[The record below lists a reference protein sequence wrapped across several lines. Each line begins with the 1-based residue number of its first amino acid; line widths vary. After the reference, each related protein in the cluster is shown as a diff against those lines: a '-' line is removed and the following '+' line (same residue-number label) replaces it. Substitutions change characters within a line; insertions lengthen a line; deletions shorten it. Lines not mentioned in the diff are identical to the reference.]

1 MNFAFPYAFLFLIPL
16 CFYFIADRRLRKKKP
31 EIPFSSLGFFGDR
44 PAVTWRTRTLFLPK
58 LLFLLSL
65 LLGIIA
71 LAGPQKITESVGRP
85 KEGIAIEL
93 VLDRSSS
100 METVL
105 LESLPPQKRIVSAKE
120 AITSFVFGNEDAGL
134 SGRPNDL
141 IGLITFARYAD
152 TVYPLSVSHESL
164 RPIVESIQTPLG
176 SESEDGT
183 NIGDALALAAAR
195 LKTAGERADYKAA
208 SRVVI
213 LLTDGENNVGEK
225 TPEEAAAL
233 AKEWGIRIYCIF
245 FGGRGYINY
254 YGQRFP
260 VLNNPA
266 GFQELMRIAEST
278 GGQSFRVR
286 NAEELLSV
294 YSEIDTLEKTPFEV
308 SSLVNTEEKYR
319 PFLTV
324 SVLLLFLSVF
334 LSLTVYRREE

>member
-16 CFYFIADRRLRKKKP
+16 CLYLIGDRWLAQKKP
-31 EIPFSSLGFFGDR
+31 EIPFSSLGLFGDR
-44 PAVTWRTRTLFLPK
+44 SQRTWRTVTLFLPK
-58 LLFLLSL
+58 LFFFLSL
-65 LLGIIA
+65 LFGIIA
-71 LAGPQKITESVGRP
+71 LAGPQKVTESVGRP

-105 LESLPPQKRIVSAKE
+105 LESLPPRKRIVSAKE
-120 AITSFVFGNEDAGL
+120 AIGSFVFGNDDAGL
-134 SGRPNDL
+134 GGRPNDL
-141 IGLITFARYAD
+141 IGLIAFARYAD

-164 RPIVESIQTPLG
+164 RPIIDSIQTPLG

-183 NIGDALALAAAR
+183 NIGDALTLAAAR
-195 LKTAGERADYKAA
+195 LKTAEERSDYKAV
-208 SRVVI
+208 SRVII

-233 AKEWGIRIYCIF
+233 AKEWGIRIYGIF

-278 GGQSFRVR
+278 GGQAFRVR

-294 YSEIDTLEKTPFEV
+294 YSEIDTLEKTPFEI
-308 SSLVNTEEKYR
+308 SSIARTEERYR
-319 PFLTV
+319 PFLTA
-324 SVLLLFLSVF
+324 SVLLLFLSVI
-334 LSLTVYRREE
+334 LTLTVYRRGE

>member
-16 CFYFIADRRLRKKKP
+16 IFYFLADRLIGKKKA
-31 EIPFSSLGFFGDR
+31 EVPFSALAFFGDK
-44 PAVTWRTRTLFLPK
+44 PPVTWRTATMFLPK
-58 LLFLLSL
+58 FLFMISL
-65 LLGIIA
+65 ICGIVA
-71 LAGPQKITESVGRP
+71 LAGPQKVTESVGRP

-105 LESLPPQKRIVSAKE
+105 LESLPPQKRIVSAKK
-120 AITSFVFGNEDAGL
+120 AIDSFVFGNSDAGL
-134 SGRPNDL
+134 EGRPNDL

-152 TVYPLSVSHESL
+152 TVYPLSVSHHSL
-164 RPIVESIQTPLG
+164 RPIIESLQTPLG

-195 LKTAGERADYKAA
+195 LKTADERSDYKAV
-208 SRVVI
+208 SRVII

-233 AKEWGIRIYCIF
+233 AEEWGIRIYAIF

-266 GFQELMRIAEST
+266 GFQDLMRIAEST
-278 GGQSFRVR
+278 GGQAFRVR

-294 YSEIDTLEKTPFEV
+294 YAEIDMLEKTPFEV
-308 SSLVNTEEKYR
+308 SSLVRTEDRYR
-319 PFLTV
+319 PFLTA
-324 SVLLLFLSVF
+324 SVLLLFLSVI